1 MRKIDKNPFPF
12 ALWPNQQRLAKS
24 KTIEFHDASADDLH
38 HLDNAE
44 QGKDP
49 QHIPTLS
56 PIGAPSSSGI
66 DPAWTIPEEHR
77 AKWHELMAIENNRRL
92 QQFSDLIEERK
103 MHLQNGDANFGEY
116 ARTFYNMARGE
127 RHRIARFRNAYL
139 DQQNVDFK
147 NDLSK
152 PTLLMDN
159 NRPVDVLGSLP
170 REIIPA
176 MNNKD
181 TIDYG
186 PKYEF
191 HEDFIPS
198 EFEDMYPGRTTEPL
212 GYGPVKSKYF
222 LPLGHNKEEQPE
234 SNLNIVQSGQRP
246 SYAHS
251 RGQFSPQ
258 IKAILKDMYKNQGQW
273 AVKSD
278 YNGQQVPSSV
288 LLNVPSPMSIFQDI
302 DAQAQ
307 NIDLQTVFD
316 ALANE
321 QQTID
326 PDVPRGTE
334 VAYRNYQSPHE
345 QLLLHQAWKHQ
356 RMSELTDENIP
367 AMLAALHAASTYH
380 EREFGKRK
388 GWRLPA
394 GIRDIE
400 NLSPDSTRENW
411 TSRPADI
418 HVQYP
423 DLPPTI
429 ITAYHGK
436 PSNGSIKSGYVPISQ
451 ELQQAYSSGTGTV
464 PSVMGGSPVP
474 DYSHWG
480 PLAEKAR
487 MSDRQLFNDLS
498 ERMLDPQSKEI
509 IEKNNDAYVDESRI
523 IQPVNFDYRIRTL
536 NPQTIAKFFR
546 GMSLYNEDVL
556 IIDQIMKDRVKK
568 WHEEHEA
575 RWAEFRPEIEQE
587 KGTSEDEPYF

>member
-12 ALWPNQQRLAKS
+12 SIWPNTQRFMKS
-24 KTIEFHDASADDLH
+24 KAIEFHDASADDLH

-56 PIGAPSSSGI
+56 PTGAPSSSSI
-66 DPAWTIPEEHR
+66 EPAWTIPEEHR
-77 AKWHELMAIENNRRL
+77 AKWHESMAIENNRRL
-92 QQFSDLIEERK
+92 QQLSDLIEERK
-103 MHLQNGDANFGEY
+103 MHLQNGDANFGGY

-127 RHRIARFRNAYL
+127 RHRITRFRNAYL
-139 DQQNVDFK
+139 DKQNVDFK

-152 PTLLMDN
+152 PTLLMHD
-159 NRPVDVLGSLP
+159 NRPVDALSMMP
-170 REIIPA
+170 REIIRA
-176 MNNKD
+176 MNNSD

-186 PKYEF
+186 PKYQF
-191 HEDFIPS
+191 QNDFIPA
-198 EFEDMYPGRTTEPL
+198 EFEEMYSKRTTEPL

-222 LPLGHNKEEQPE
+222 VPIGHNEEEQPE
-234 SNLNIVQSGQRP
+234 SNLNIVRSGQKP
-246 SYAHS
+246 SSASS
-251 RGQFSPQ
+251 RGQFSS
-258 IKAILKDMYKNQGQW
+258 DMRAMLDGIYKNQGQW
-273 AVKSD
+273 AAKAD
-278 YNGQQVPSSV
+278 WNGHQVPSSV

-302 DAQAQ
+302 DEQAQ
-307 NIDLQTVFD
+307 GIDLQTVFD
-316 ALANE
+316 ALANG
-321 QQTID
+321 QKTID
-326 PDVPRGTE
+326 PDVPRGVET
-334 VAYRNYQSPHE
+334 AYRNYQSPHE

-394 GIRDIE
+394 GIRDVE
-400 NLSPDSTRENW
+400 DLSPDSTRENW

-423 DLPPTI
+423 DLPPII
-429 ITAYHGK
+429 ITAYHGN
-436 PSNGSIKSGYVPISQ
+436 PSNRIIKSGYIPISQ
-451 ELQQAYSSGTGTV
+451 ELQQAYSSGTGTT

-480 PLAEKAR
+480 PMANKAR
-487 MSDRQLFNDLS
+487 RSDRQLFDDLS
-498 ERMLDPQSKEI
+498 ETLLDPESKKI
-509 IEKNNDAYVDESRI
+509 IKKNNDAYSDENRI
-523 IQPVNFDYRIRTL
+523 IQPVNFDYKIQRL

-556 IIDQIMKDRVKK
+556 IVDQIMKDRAKK
-568 WHEEHEA
+568 WNEEHAA